1 MDIYHKHHIIPK
13 HAGGTDDPS
22 NIVQLSIEEH
32 AEAHRILF
40 EQYGR
45 IQDKL
50 AWKGLLGMIDTQEI
64 IYELSKQPKSQ
75 EHKLHLSKIKKG
87 SANAYDPNNGV
98 FISRIST
105 DDPRWKTG
113 LVVGSNK
120 NKKTPHSKPSKMK
133 NVPKSKEHNTKNAL
147 AQRKNI
153 LNGTHPT
160 TKFWKCSCGK
170 EGRGLSNFSRYHK
183 MCEPINQF

>member
-1 MDIYHKHHIIPK
+1 MAIYHKHHIIPR

-75 EHKLHLSKIKKG
+75 EHKLHLSKIKKRV
-87 SANAYDPNNGV
+87 S
-98 FISRIST
+98 
-105 DDPRWKTG
+105 
-113 LVVGSNK
+113 
-120 NKKTPHSKPSKMK
+120 
-133 NVPKSKEHNTKNAL
+133 
-147 AQRKNI
+147 
-153 LNGTHPT
+153 
-160 TKFWKCSCGK
+160 
-170 EGRGLSNFSRYHK
+170 
-183 MCEPINQF
+183 